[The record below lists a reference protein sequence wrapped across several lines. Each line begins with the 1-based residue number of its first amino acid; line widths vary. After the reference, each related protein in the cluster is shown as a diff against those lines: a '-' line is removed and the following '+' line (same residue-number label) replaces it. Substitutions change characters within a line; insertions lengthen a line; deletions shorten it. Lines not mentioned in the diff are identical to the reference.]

1 VTNANEAAWK
11 THVFVLNYRF
21 NILFAALATVSIGCI
36 PGFPNLRLAGLPN
49 PPLPVVGVPDKA

>member
-21 NILFAALATVSIGCI
+21 NMLFSALVTISVGCI
-36 PGFPNLRLAGLPN
+36 LGLPNLAGLPS
-49 PPLPVVGVPDKA
+49 PLVPVLGS